1 MEINHNTETHR
12 AWLEQEGYTAYV
24 EYDLKDGS
32 LDVKHTVVPPP
43 LEGQG
48 IASQLVK
55 YIYDY
60 ALQQG
65 LKPAATCSYAQV
77 WLKRHLE
84 YNE

>member
-1 MEINHNTETHR
+1 MEINHNTQIHKV
-12 AWLEQEGYTAYV
+12 WIEQEGCTAYV
-24 EYDLKDGS
+24 EYELTSDS
-32 LDVKHTVVPPP
+32 LDIKHTIVPTPI
-43 LEGQG
+43 EGQG

-55 YIYDY
+55 YVYDY

-84 YNE
+84 YNK